1 MSAGP
6 PVPDSAA
13 WPSITGAGVALP
25 RSVWDHPCDDYYKNM
40 YKEEKDKLAK
50 KKTADAEKAKKEKEE
65 KKERKRKKKE
75 AKAAAAAAEA
85 AAAAAQSQ
93 GGGLPG
99 GAAPAAVGGL
109 GPVSMGP
116 GGGLAPVKTLNK
128 SAPLKM
134 KTPEQRAQEEA
145 EARAI
150 QEKYDTLRAELTE
163 ELSSDLSALEARET
177 EKKEGEFK
185 RELSALQ
192 GELNERKQREQA
204 TKSALE
210 QEVATL
216 KQKFAQKQA
225 SAAAEAQAQAKEA
238 GEQALQTQL
247 DMLRKVR
254 RRPLDLPP
262 TGVCGA

>member
-1 MSAGP
+1 
-6 PVPDSAA
+6 
-13 WPSITGAGVALP
+13 
-25 RSVWDHPCDDYYKNM
+25 
-40 YKEEKDKLAK
+40 
-50 KKTADAEKAKKEKEE
+50 
-65 KKERKRKKKE
+65 
-75 AKAAAAAAEA
+75 
-85 AAAAAQSQ
+85 
-93 GGGLPG
+93 
-99 GAAPAAVGGL
+99 
-109 GPVSMGP
+109 MGP

-163 ELSSDLSALEARET
+163 ELSSELSALEARET

-185 RELSALQ
+185 RELSKLQ
-192 GELNERKQREQA
+192 GELNEKKQREQA

-254 RRPLDLPP
+254 RRSLDHPP
-262 TGVCGA
+262 IDVCIGA